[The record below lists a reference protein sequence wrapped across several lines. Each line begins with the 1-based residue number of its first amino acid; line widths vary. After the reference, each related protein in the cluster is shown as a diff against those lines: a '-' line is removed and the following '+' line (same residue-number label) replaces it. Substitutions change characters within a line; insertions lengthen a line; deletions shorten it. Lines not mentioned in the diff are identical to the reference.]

1 MVVGPCQHNYN
12 EMHVRTHKIA
22 IMVYAHLDFF
32 LNCLPFQKNPLWMT
46 TPKAS
51 KTSSLTRQVFWGL
64 GVYNWL
70 CWVQWSVVTQI
81 TLSRKLHKWCTNI
94 RCVVK
99 TCQGCTSHWLPILL
113 QIKKTKLFHWFARS
127 LLLSHGHPCTEVI
140 TKCNKTNSMQRLLQT
155 AASL

>member
-1 MVVGPCQHNYN
+1 MVIGPCQHNYN
-12 EMHVRTHKIA
+12 EMHARTQKIT

-32 LNCLPFQKNPLWMT
+32 LNCLPFQKNLLWMT

-70 CWVQWSVVTQI
+70 YWVQWSVVTQI
-81 TLSRKLHKWCTNI
+81 TLPQKLHKWCTNI
-94 RCVVK
+94 WRVVK

-113 QIKKTKLFHWFARS
+113 QIKKLFHWFARS
-127 LLLSHGHPCTEVI
+127 LLLSHGHPFTEVI
-140 TKCNKTNSMQRLLQT
+140 TKYNKTNSMQRLLQT